1 MDKSDEV
8 TRKAQI
14 ENDENLIS
22 SIDPFKKAE
31 EDSSEPRGARV
42 NKKSSIPTHSIHD
55 KVAIEL
61 WNPNNEKDTKERD
74 ISPHENQRLQR
85 LHKSKKASWKES
97 MSKLIHELKVPYHE
111 DVKYELLRP
120 DTSPLHSLQEQLT
133 DENDNKLSQGKNKER
148 SLEEAVNENED
159 YAYNEKDDGEDLKF
173 QNDENLPKEKDNYVY
188 NNEDHETNDEK
199 IDEHSVG
206 EQTVNDYDE
215 YEDIE
220 RGKTTVE
227 THVDVQLLHKDDRSK
242 SLDSLRETLY
252 SGKRHLPTSERLN
265 HNEPLKDIATNA
277 PKVQPID
284 KSNEQKDEINEADD
298 FGFPAAERVMGE
310 SKNIGHKSKKLKKFH
325 KSKKFN
331 HHALMDSKSKK
342 TSNGKKKSVV
352 ADMVRSDT
360 PTPIPSFTEKNAK
373 SKSTREAQKAA
384 VSHLQ
389 HKFKYKANTIT
400 EQYTIKNKN
409 SIIQKDETTDQM
421 ESDTAEN
428 ESKEHSLLH
437 TLSPR
442 HHFKHALKETRK
454 DIEPQLSSDTDA
466 VTEQKTDLKNSS
478 HFHSE
483 IPNATYDNSRLL
495 TTDVTE
501 LEDDSSETTDQ
512 FTTKI
517 SNDNSGI
524 ATNLS
529 AEETTND
536 EDDND
541 DGNVDAASERNDQF
555 TTKISNNNSGISKN
569 RSAEETTTDDDDN
582 EDDSSESND
591 QFTTKISNDNSGVSK
606 TRSAE
611 ETTTDDDDNE
621 DDVEDDSSERNDK
634 FTTKISNNNSG
645 ISKNHSAEETTV
657 ETIKADAVKRPSKR
671 KSIISDDFEQN
682 EEIELKQQ
690 KSDADAVKG
699 GDKEF
704 NQFKAPSAKF
714 KHFGEKTEK
723 GLRSKKI
730 DILEDSE
737 KDLESKTKKDQ
748 NEMIIADKVR
758 DQPLNKSRKLKKGK
772 QKSSKK
778 GGILSE
784 ENGENLVDLDE
795 ESDMSAE
802 AVRDSRRRKVPRVKH
817 PSNKLDMNEAWL
829 AAEKAERLKKA
840 KSDINPDD
848 ESSFNEFT
856 ILNHESHLKQRERK
870 NTSPMQDHTSEVV
883 GTHSSNEPLSVTI
896 LPKHIGISS
905 KKDDFVLNKN
915 DSLTDPIVKNDI
927 NQHIQVDILDK
938 STKAEPAKK
947 HTLRTH
953 RHKHHHENRKHKN
966 HKKLNLPKSNNDLQD
981 TTNLKLTLE
990 KIEQILSKI
999 ETDDDADVGSKSK
1012 KLEEIEGNM
1021 AETFLI

>member
-1 MDKSDEV
+1 M
-8 TRKAQI
+8 
-14 ENDENLIS
+14 
-22 SIDPFKKAE
+22 KKAE

-42 NKKSSIPTHSIHD
+42 NKKLSIPTHSIHD

-61 WNPNNEKDTKERD
+61 WNPNNERNTKERD
-74 ISPHENQRLQR
+74 ISPHENQRLPR

-97 MSKLIHELKVPYHE
+97 MSKLIRELNVPFHE

-120 DTSPLHSLQEQLT
+120 DTSPLHSLQEQLK
-133 DENDNKLSQGKNKER
+133 DENANKLPQGKNKER

-159 YAYNEKDDGEDLKF
+159 YAYNEKDDNEDLKIK
-173 QNDENLPKEKDNYVY
+173 NDENLPKENENYEY

-199 IDEHSVG
+199 IGEHSIG
-206 EQTVNDYDE
+206 EHTVNDYDE

-220 RGKTTVE
+220 RGKTTGE
-227 THVDVQLLHKDDRSK
+227 THVDVQLLDKNELYKNYTSK
-242 SLDSLRETLY
+242 SLDSLRKTLY
-252 SGKRHLPTSERLN
+252 SRKRNLPMSEKSHRNERLKGIGSDAARTQ
-265 HNEPLKDIATNA
+265 PLDN
-277 PKVQPID
+277 
-284 KSNEQKDEINEADD
+284 SNEQNDEINEADD

-310 SKNIGHKSKKLKKFH
+310 SKSIGHKSKKLKKIH

-342 TSNGKKKSVV
+342 SSNSKKKSLV
-352 ADMVRSDT
+352 ADMVKSDT

-373 SKSTREAQKAA
+373 SKSSGEAHKEAG
-384 VSHLQ
+384 SHLQ
-389 HKFKYKANTIT
+389 HKSKHKAKSNK
-400 EQYTIKNKN
+400 EQSTIKNKT

-421 ESDTAEN
+421 ESDTAEA
-428 ESKEHSLLH
+428 SKEHSLLH

-454 DIEPQLSSDTDA
+454 DTEPQLSTDTDA

-478 HFHSE
+478 NFHSE
-483 IPNATYDNSRLL
+483 ITDATNDTSRLL

-501 LEDDSSETTDQ
+501 LEDDISKTTDQ
-512 FTTKI
+512 LTTKI
-517 SNDNSGI
+517 SNDKSGI
-524 ATNLS
+524 SKNRPD
-529 AEETTND
+529 EETTND

-541 DGNVDAASERNDQF
+541 DDNVDASSETNDQF
-555 TTKISNNNSGISKN
+555 TTKISNDNSGISKN

-582 EDDSSESND
+582 EDDGEDDGSETND
-591 QFTTKISNDNSGVSK
+591 QFATKISK
-606 TRSAE
+606 
-611 ETTTDDDDNE
+611 
-621 DDVEDDSSERNDK
+621 
-634 FTTKISNNNSG
+634 NNSG
-645 ISKNHSAEETTV
+645 ISKNHSAEKTTV

-704 NQFKAPSAKF
+704 SQFEAPSAKF
-714 KHFGEKTEK
+714 KHFGEKTER
-723 GLRSKKI
+723 GLKSKNT
-730 DILEDSE
+730 DVLEDSKSAE
-737 KDLESKTKKDQ
+737 ESNTKEDQ
-748 NEMIIADKVR
+748 NKMVIADKVR
-758 DQPLNKSRKLKKGK
+758 DQPFHKSRKFKKGK

-870 NTSPMQDHTSEVV
+870 NTSPMQDVTNEVLL
-883 GTHSSNEPLSVTI
+883 TNSSKEPLSVTI
-896 LPKHIGISS
+896 LPRNIGLSS
-905 KKDDFVLNKN
+905 KKDDFVLKKN
-915 DSLTDPIVKNDI
+915 GSLTDPIVKNDI
-927 NQHIQVDILDK
+927 NQHIQVDIIEK
-938 STKAEPAKK
+938 STNAEPANK
-947 HTLRTH
+947 HSLRTH
-953 RHKHHHENRKHKN
+953 RHKHHHKNRKHEN
-966 HKKLNLPKSNNDLQD
+966 HKKLNLPKSINDLQD
-981 TTNLKLTLE
+981 TSNLKLTLE
-990 KIEQILSKI
+990 KIEKILSKI

-1012 KLEEIEGNM
+1012 ELEEIEGNM
-1021 AETFLI
+1021 AVILLYKVSAIHYNI